1 MPRGSAPFL
10 LGFGFG
16 VVTLSA
22 FRHELHLTGDVELM
36 ALFLVYGIGM
46 VAVVTVWYR
55 RVVKRTAAKLD
66 PKVLLP
72 TSEWGLFV
80 WGTLFL
86 FASYF
91 ALLLMVADF

>member
-1 MPRGSAPFL
+1 M

-22 FRHELHLTGDVELM
+22 FRHELHLTGDLELM
-36 ALFLVYGIGM
+36 TLFLVYGIGLIG
-46 VAVVTVWYR
+46 VVTVWYR
-55 RVVKRTAAKLD
+55 RVLERTSAKLD
-66 PKVLLP
+66 PRILRL
-72 TSEWGLFV
+72 TTEWGLFI